1 MGSYTYEEG
10 GKRTT
15 ALKKTETSTLKL
27 LQLAGLYSK
36 RIKHETSQKNDQE
49 KLRQGK
55 RTNRKQNNGIEP
67 STKATK
73 TEIRA
78 QEVTE
83 IEEVAPPTTCIKA
96 RNANM
101 YNLP

>member
-1 MGSYTYEEG
+1 MGGERRGARHDVGSYTYEEA

-55 RTNRKQNNGIEP
+55 RTNRKQNNDIEP

-73 TEIRA
+73 RKYA
-78 QEVTE
+78 SR
-83 IEEVAPPTTCIKA
+83 KSLKS
-96 RNANM
+96 RK
-101 YNLP
+101 